1 MMNYEYTE
9 VNRLKEP
16 HRYMY
21 TSYQGAE
28 FIHSYLE
35 DRLGCVKILQSDDNQ
50 SSYNPIDLYLYSE
63 AFSNLEDYL
72 NTELSCQTFKP
83 IKVSINL
90 EDCLDK
96 SNLSTFDIINDIK
109 SGELLTALLFNQ
121 LNGKNKELIKSWLD
135 LLVQRFEVTKKLYE
149 VYPSGFRK
157 GSGASNLVR
166 IYWLFALSLALF
178 YVSSKNIKYLNT
190 LLKVSDLLCSLEG
203 DLLKESIPS
212 NGLLLIL
219 FVELISIKSLS
230 KTIKE
235 VEFEFD

>member
-1 MMNYEYTE
+1 MNYEYTE

-109 SGELLTALLFNQ
+109 SGEIT
-121 LNGKNKELIKSWLD
+121 LI
-135 LLVQRFEVTKKLYE
+135 
-149 VYPSGFRK
+149 
-157 GSGASNLVR
+157 
-166 IYWLFALSLALF
+166 
-178 YVSSKNIKYLNT
+178 
-190 LLKVSDLLCSLEG
+190 
-203 DLLKESIPS
+203 
-212 NGLLLIL
+212 
-219 FVELISIKSLS
+219 
-230 KTIKE
+230 
-235 VEFEFD
+235 